1 MKKAGY
7 RPHFAAAVEA
17 AASTGAAIVPPVM
30 TGIVFIMA
38 ELTGTPYVRIMLL
51 AIIPAV
57 LYYTCLILQVHFQA
71 LKTGMAGSGRG
82 IDFARVR
89 RELAE
94 RGHLLAPVVV
104 LLSLLIDGYYP
115 ATAVLWAIPCVP
127 LSAALRRSTRM
138 SLGRILRALA
148 EASQELVRVAPVCA
162 LSGIVIVALFQTGL
176 GSTFSHVVSAA
187 AGQSLLLLIALGG
200 VACLLLGAG
209 VPPTASYLMTVLIVA
224 PLMVK
229 AGLPVQVA
237 HFFSLYYAILAFIT
251 PPDAVGALVA
261 AGMAG
266 AGFWPTTFTAMRL
279 AVVGFVVPVAFVYRP
294 ALLLF
299 GGPLEVLW
307 ALVACVILVA
317 CLAAA
322 LEGWLLVRLN
332 SVERIALLGAG
343 LALIPPHPLANLVAV
358 AVAGAVLVANLA
370 RRAASPD
377 APPRP

>member
-1 MKKAGY
+1 
-7 RPHFAAAVEA
+7 
-17 AASTGAAIVPPVM
+17 M

-57 LYYTCLILQVHFQA
+57 LYYACLILQVHFQA
-71 LKTGMAGSGRG
+71 LRTGMQGTGQGR
-82 IDFARVR
+82 DVEKVR
-89 RELAE
+89 RKLLE
-94 RGHLLAPVVV
+94 RGHLLLPVVV
-104 LLSLLIDGYYP
+104 LIALLVDGYYP

-138 SLGRILRALA
+138 SPGSVLQALA
-148 EASQELVRVAPVCA
+148 EASQELVRIAPLCA
-162 LSGIVIVALFQTGL
+162 LSGIIIVALFQTGL
-176 GSTFSHVVSAA
+176 GSTFSHLVSTA
-187 AGQSLLLLIALGG
+187 AGQSLLLL
-200 VACLLLGAG
+200 VVLGALASLVLGLG

-266 AGFWPTTFTAMRL
+266 AGFWPTSFAAMRL

-299 GGPLEVLW
+299 GTPPEILW

-322 LEGWLLVRLN
+322 LEGWLVVRLN

-343 LALIPPHPLANLVAV
+343 LALIPPHPLANLVAL
-358 AVAGAVLVANLA
+358 AVAGIVLVANLA
-370 RRAASPD
+370 RRTASSH